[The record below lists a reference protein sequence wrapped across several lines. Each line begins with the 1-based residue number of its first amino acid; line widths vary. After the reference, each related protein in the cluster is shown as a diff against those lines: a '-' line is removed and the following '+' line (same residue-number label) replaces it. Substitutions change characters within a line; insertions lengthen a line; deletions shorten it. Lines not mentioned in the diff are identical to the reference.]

1 MMVNIHKSLKQCIH
15 RYSAIFPCYTKS
27 HAEFSMTLPEIYC
40 QTAICFLPLRLRAE
54 RTFLPPA
61 VLILDLNPCTL
72 ARCLFLGWN
81 VILAIDI
88 SSF

>member
-1 MMVNIHKSLKQCIH
+1 MIKNEGDYPCKKTITYKLQ
-15 RYSAIFPCYTKS
+15 IFPCYTKS
-27 HAEFSMTLPEIYC
+27 HAEFSMTLREIYC

-72 ARCLFLGWN
+72 ARCLFLG
-81 VILAIDI
+81 
-88 SSF
+88 

>member
-1 MMVNIHKSLKQCIH
+1 MIKNEGDRPDEGTFTHTLQ
-15 RYSAIFPCYTKS
+15 FLPCYTKS
-27 HAEFSMTLPEIYC
+27 HAEISMTLTEIYC

-72 ARCLFLGWN
+72 ARCLFLG
-81 VILAIDI
+81 
-88 SSF
+88 